1 MPLAAA
7 PYRARVSPLALFGRD
22 RRVGECLL
30 LREERKSGLRGPIS
44 VFDPERTFLDLYQSR
59 TAAFH
64 KLLPVSQ
71 CEGGLKAPFMKPQHD
86 EPASGPEKPSKPSR
100 TEEARRIVEEYAD
113 DLREILKKFRKLFN

>member
-1 MPLAAA
+1 MSVHGVVAENICSQ
-7 PYRARVSPLALFGRD
+7 RVFRILTPNGH
-22 RRVGECLL
+22 
-30 LREERKSGLRGPIS
+30 I
-44 VFDPERTFLDLYQSR
+44 LDLDQSR

-64 KLLPVSQ
+64 KLLAVSQ

-100 TEEARRIVEEYAD
+100 TEEAWRIVEEYAD